1 MNSDFILGMDKAIDA
16 AKGIVG
22 TEYPPYIHNTDVTK
36 KLDELTEAIAEGG
49 GGGGGGTQIQ
59 SDWNQSDNSKVDF
72 IKNKPTI
79 PAAQVQAD
87 WNESD
92 SSSMAYIANKPSVTV
107 FTDVTD
113 TLTAGSTSITLQ
125 NAAITTTS
133 TIDIYTDPE
142 LAHNSVTVATGSV
155 TITFDAQQSDVIVK
169 VRVS

>member
-1 MNSDFILGMDKAIDA
+1 MNSDFVLGMDKAIDA

-36 KLDELTEAIAEGG
+36 KLDELTEAIA
-49 GGGGGGTQIQ
+49 GGGGGTQIQ

-79 PAAQVQAD
+79 PAAQVQTD

-107 FTDVTD
+107 FTDVAG

-125 NAAITTTS
+125 DAAITTTS

-142 LAHNSVTVATGSV
+142 LAHNSVTVAAGSI
-155 TITFDAQQSDVIVK
+155 TITFDAQQSDVSVK

>member
-1 MNSDFILGMDKAIDA
+1 MNSDFVLGMDKAIDA

-72 IKNKPTI
+72 IKNKPT
-79 PAAQVQAD
+79 
-87 WNESD
+87 
-92 SSSMAYIANKPSVTV
+92 VTV
-107 FTDVTD
+107 FTDVTG

-125 NAAITTTS
+125 NATITTAS

-142 LAHNSVTVATGSV
+142 LAHNSVTVAAGSI

>member
-1 MNSDFILGMDKAIDA
+1 MNSDFVLGMDKAIDA

-49 GGGGGGTQIQ
+49 GGGGGTQIQ

-79 PAAQVQAD
+79 PDAQVQAD

-92 SSSMAYIANKPSVTV
+92 TSSKAYIANKPTITV

-125 NAAITTTS
+125 NAAITSAS

-169 VRVS
+169 VRIS